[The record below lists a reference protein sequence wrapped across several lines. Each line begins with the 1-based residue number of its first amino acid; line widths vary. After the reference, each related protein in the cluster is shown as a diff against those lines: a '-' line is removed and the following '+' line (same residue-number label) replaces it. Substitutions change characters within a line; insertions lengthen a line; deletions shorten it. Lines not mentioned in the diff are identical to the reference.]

1 MATIDKI
8 SAILNTEIKMP
19 FKIKARESVH
29 TGNPFKDSSFD
40 RLTLP
45 ADIFEGSEL
54 KSQNRAKMVLS
65 AVAGHASNFTKR
77 ITESVGAFCE
87 KVRNMSTATWNYLK
101 NTTVSEFGQ
110 SIGNSIAELGS
121 RAKNSITEYG
131 QNMKNSITEKIS
143 NIRKNADAN
152 KISENMSV
160 GELEALWTQEL
171 ELMKG
176 AA

>member
-45 ADIFEGSEL
+45 ADIFESTEL
-54 KSQNRAKMVLS
+54 KSQNRAKMIMS
-65 AVAGHASNFTKR
+65 AIAGSVSSFTQR
-77 ITESVGAFCE
+77 FVEPISAFCS
-87 KVRNMSTATWNYLK
+87 KVKENLSTAWDKTTSAWNYAK
-101 NTTVSEFGQ
+101 TTSVTEFGQ
-110 SIGNSIAELGS
+110 AIGHS
-121 RAKNSITEYG
+121 
-131 QNMKNSITEKIS
+131 
-143 NIRKNADAN
+143 
-152 KISENMSV
+152 ISEKAHSV
-160 GELEALWTQEL
+160 GSSISERISSLKKRAEISKINENTPVLELESMWMQENDMM
-171 ELMKG
+171 EV

>member
-54 KSQNRAKMVLS
+54 KSQNRAKMIMS
-65 AVAGHASNFTKR
+65 AIAGSVSSFTKR
-77 ITESVGAFCE
+77 ITEPVSAFCN
-87 KVRNMSTATWNYLK
+87 KVRENLSLAWDKTTSAWNYAK
-101 NTTVSEFGQ
+101 TTTVTEFGQ
-110 SIGNSIAELGS
+110 SLGHSISEYGRSVGNSIS
-121 RAKNSITEYG
+121 
-131 QNMKNSITEKIS
+131 EKIS
-143 NIRKNADAN
+143 SLRKKAEVS
-152 KISENMSV
+152 KINENTPV
-160 GELEALWTQEL
+160 AELEALWTQEL

>member
-45 ADIFEGSEL
+45 ADIFESTEL
-54 KSQNRAKMVLS
+54 KSQNRTKMIMS
-65 AVAGHASNFTKR
+65 AIAGSVSSFTQR
-77 ITESVGAFCE
+77 IVEPISAFCS
-87 KVRNMSTATWNYLK
+87 KVKENLSTAWDKTTSAWNYAK
-101 NTTVSEFGQ
+101 TTSVTEFGQ
-110 SIGNSIAELGS
+110 AIGHSISEKAHSVGSSISERISSLKKRAE
-121 RAKNSITEYG
+121 I
-131 QNMKNSITEKIS
+131 
-143 NIRKNADAN
+143 N
-152 KISENMSV
+152 KINENTPV
-160 GELEALWTQEL
+160 LELESMWIQENSMM
-171 ELMKG
+171 EV